1 MGLQYFGEDLSGLI
15 SWRSCSCNF
24 AIFLMLDLLWM
35 FFCLSES
42 NMLYFGFQVLPE
54 TCLTFYG
61 PKSLQVYM
69 VPTDKADEFYQVIK
83 TLFFHDD
90 NFFCRRCWGSPPPPP
105 LFFLSCINYNEK
117 VNHGFPFSGLRNS
130 FPFQFIEYNLVPAS
144 CRMSF
149 IAKGSGKLLSIFP
162 LKPWTF

>member
-83 TLFFHDD
+83 TLFFRDD
-90 NFFCRRCWGSPPPPP
+90 
-105 LFFLSCINYNEK
+105 K
-117 VNHGFPFSGLRNS
+117 VNHLLCFSSLILVTMKKLTMDFPFLG
-130 FPFQFIEYNLVPAS
+130 
-144 CRMSF
+144 
-149 IAKGSGKLLSIFP
+149 
-162 LKPWTF
+162 